1 MTNIAET
8 LTAYSSI
15 ITATAALI
23 GVFYALFLA
32 RQMLRQMERN
42 RELTQST
49 QNRDFYSHYDSLRLN
64 LERQI
69 ADLHLELTRSAKQF
83 DTVNHLI
90 LDGQK
95 RLTAFSQEVINPA
108 SFLDSLSVSP
118 DTLQLDRNMVFVL
131 TPFHPSEHRTY
142 AAIVDAL
149 SRYGIRVV
157 RGDEEAATGDILSHI
172 LRQMLSA
179 RLVIAN
185 ISTRNANVMYELG
198 IAHALGKDVV
208 MIANSV
214 EDLPFDVNSR
224 RVLFYK
230 DHEELVEKLQSE
242 LARKVFQRS

>member
-8 LTAYSSI
+8 LTAYSSL

-23 GVFYALFLA
+23 GVVYAAFLA
-32 RQMLRQMERN
+32 RLMLRQLERN

-49 QNRDFYSHYDSLRLN
+49 QNREFYSHYDNLRLN

-69 ADLHLELTRSAKQF
+69 ADLHLELTKSAKQF
-83 DTVNHLI
+83 DNVNHLI

-95 RLTAFSQEVINPA
+95 RLTTFSPEVINPS
-108 SFLDSLSVSP
+108 SFLNSLSVSP
-118 DTLQLDRNMVFVL
+118 DTLKLDRNMVFVL

-142 AAIVDAL
+142 SAIVESL

-172 LRQMLSA
+172 LREMLSA

-185 ISTRNANVMYELG
+185 ISTRNSNVMYELG

-208 MIANSV
+208 MIANSEV
-214 EDLPFDVNSR
+214 DLPFDVNSR
-224 RVLFYK
+224 RILFYK
-230 DHEELVEKLQSE
+230 DHEELVEKLQNE
-242 LARKVFQRS
+242 LARKVFQKS